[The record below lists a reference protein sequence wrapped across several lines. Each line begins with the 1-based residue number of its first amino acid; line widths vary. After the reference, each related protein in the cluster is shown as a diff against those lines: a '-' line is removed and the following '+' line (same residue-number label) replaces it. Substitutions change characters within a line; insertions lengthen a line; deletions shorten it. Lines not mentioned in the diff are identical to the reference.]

1 MTVQMKPRVRQTA
14 QNTQYTYNLNRRI
27 HDVKTYPILSPQG
40 STILLYGHENG
51 VTVLW
56 RGGRRLKPAKPQSS
70 KSKATSKPNGSSSTP
85 DDAVMILDSD
95 DEDDTKSAS
104 APFDDRPEFEKDN
117 VEDTTGY
124 AEVIQTLDLSL
135 GADVLHIAVLP
146 IAPRTAGEAS
156 KEYDNDILAE
166 RMVFAVTCATGYVYM
181 ITLPLTPPS
190 HDSKAREELRS
201 DLLAASAGK
210 GKWGETLISLNAQ
223 RGSADGIAIS
233 LAPRGSS
240 NRNQSPA
247 RRTTSDT
254 RVIIAVHGRDASG
267 TLRLW
272 DVPVNSSTDTPPID
286 PFQTEYLPSPLT
298 GIVFS
303 PLHPTQLLAVASP
316 HAVRIYDY
324 SNPSIPHDDDYE
336 SRWPLHGSWLLSLY
350 PPFARGTGSSCSRK
364 PIVGANWISH
374 GRSILTLLADGQW
387 GIWDVEGAGPL
398 GNDGSNSLFGK
409 QNTGIRG
416 AALTAFSASGFLEGT
431 SPLRNPGAQKTGFGI
446 SDFNPV
452 ARRDSLLTMM
462 SGGPGRLAAV
472 QGGVEVI
479 QLPSARGLGS
489 VDESAVLWIG
499 GPDSIVCVIPV
510 VAKFWD
516 AQVRRSA
523 GGGVN
528 LFSGAQP
535 SRMVRLTELSAGLLG
550 EQCCGLGAVP
560 KSQRRSPVHNPKD
573 PDGKVEES
581 TGLPVEVIIRGE
593 SRLVVVHDFQDVET
607 APLRFPTQKLK
618 KLAPATEEHVN
629 AIIVHPRP
637 DKPAK
642 AFQSFDLS
650 IRPGARDSV
659 RAPSVQLFSQSFS
672 QPLDAVETEPTDYH
686 HEPMEPTSRPNNMGL
701 EFMDDLDAA
710 ADAGYEV
717 DAEER
722 DVEQEVLDL
731 MELDQQLEQMEDER
745 SRGTKRVFFEED

>member
-1 MTVQMKPRVRQTA
+1 MKPRVRQTA
-14 QNTQYTYNLNRRI
+14 QNTQYTYNLNRRV
-27 HDVKTYPILSPQG
+27 HDVKTYPVLSPQG

-51 VTVLW
+51 ITVLW
-56 RGGRRLKPAKPQSS
+56 RGGRRLKPAKPQS
-70 KSKATSKPNGSSSTP
+70 TTNKPNGSSTAA

-95 DEDDTKSAS
+95 DEDAAPPAD
-104 APFDDRPEFEKDN
+104 APFVDRPDFETEN
-117 VEDTTGY
+117 VEDVTGY

-135 GADVLHIAVLP
+135 GSDVLQIAVFP
-146 IAPRTAGEAS
+146 AAPRTAGEAS
-156 KEYDNDILAE
+156 SSEPDILAE
-166 RMVFAVTCATGYVYM
+166 RMVFAVTCATGYIYM

-210 GKWGETLISLNAQ
+210 GKWGETLVSLNGKS
-223 RGSADGIAIS
+223 RCGDDIAIS
-233 LAPRGSS
+233 LAPRDSS
-240 NRNQSPA
+240 SRTQSPA
-247 RRTTSDT
+247 RRTSSGT
-254 RVIIAVHGRDASG
+254 RVIIAVHGKDASG

-272 DVPVNSSTDTPPID
+272 DVSVTASSNTPPID

-298 GIVFS
+298 GIAFN

-324 SNPSIPHDDDYE
+324 SIPSISQDDDYE
-336 SRWPLHGSWLLSLY
+336 GPWPIHGSWLISLY
-350 PPFARGTGSSCSRK
+350 PPFARGNFSACSRK

-374 GRSILTLLADGQW
+374 GRAILTLLADGQW

-398 GNDGSNSLFGK
+398 GNDGASSLFAK
-409 QNTGIRG
+409 QNSGVRG
-416 AALTAFSASGFLEGT
+416 AALTAFSASGYLEGAG
-431 SPLRNPGAQKTGFGI
+431 PLRDAGAQKPGFGAK
-446 SDFNPV
+446 DFNSV
-452 ARRDSLLTMM
+452 GRRESVLSLLN
-462 SGGPGRLAAV
+462 GGPERLAAV
-472 QGGVEVI
+472 RGGVGVV

-489 VDESAVLWIG
+489 VDESAVLWLG
-499 GPDSIVCVIPV
+499 GSDCIVCVIPV

-535 SRMVRLTELSAGLLG
+535 SRMIRLTELNSGLLG
-550 EQCCGLGAVP
+550 ERCCGLGAVP
-560 KSQRRSPVHNPKD
+560 KFQRRPPVHNPEG
-573 PDGKVEES
+573 PDAAVEES
-581 TGLPVEVIIRGE
+581 TGLPIEVIVRGE

-607 APLRFPTQKLK
+607 APLRFPTRKQK
-618 KLAPATEEHVN
+618 KLAPANEGPVN

-637 DKPAK
+637 DKPAH
-642 AFQSFDLS
+642 APQRFDLS
-650 IRPGARDSV
+650 IRPSGRDSV
-659 RAPSVQLFSQSFS
+659 RAPSVKLFSQSFGQSFGHSFDQS
-672 QPLDAVETEPTDYH
+672 QDTNEEEPADYQPEPTGLQYRL
-686 HEPMEPTSRPNNMGL
+686 PNMGL
-701 EFMDDLDAA
+701 EFTDELDAA
-710 ADAGYEV
+710 ADAGYEL

-745 SRGTKRVFFEED
+745 LRGTKRVFFEED